1 MTAASRRLD
10 PRATGATQQSPI
22 LAAIVRN
29 QGFFLGLLL
38 LLVTVPVYSPV
49 HRHPFSNIDD
59 APYVTENPRI
69 QSGLSLHVLVWA
81 FTTRHAENWHPLTWV
96 AHALN
101 VKLWGFNPAGH
112 HDVNVF
118 LHAVNVL
125 LLFWVLRQ
133 ATGFTGRSFMV
144 AALFALH
151 PLNVEA
157 VVWVAE
163 LKTLLSTLFFLLA
176 LGAYRWYAYGPRV
189 SRYCVVASQFALGL
203 MAKPQVIALPFV
215 LLLWDYWPLRR
226 MFAESGSSPAPGSP
240 APCPARSF
248 SWLVWEKVPLLVLC
262 AADAGLTMLAQ
273 GVARP
278 ENWKYPLSVRVGNAI
293 LSYARYIGKAFW
305 PSALAPEY
313 PYAQGST
320 WHWETFAALAFL
332 LAVSALVAVLRR
344 RRYLVVGWLW
354 FLVTLVPMIGLIQ
367 VGKQSMADRYAYDS
381 FLGLF
386 IMICWGAP
394 DWAEQHHIPVAA
406 LAGLGFAAL
415 LALAVATHRQ
425 ISYWKDP
432 FTLWSHAEQV
442 VKNHWKAEDNL
453 GSLLLAQ
460 GKGEEAM
467 AHFWRA
473 AAMSPEYSVSDLHI
487 AIYDQQRGDLK
498 QAIARYQAALDHS
511 YDQQEKIKICVNIA
525 ICYRDLENM
534 PKALEW
540 LAKARELRDAPPAQG
555 FLLSGR

>member
-1 MTAASRRLD
+1 ML
-10 PRATGATQQSPI
+10 I
-22 LAAIVRN
+22 
-29 QGFFLGLLL
+29 
-38 LLVTVPVYSPV
+38 
-49 HRHPFSNIDD
+49 
-59 APYVTENPRI
+59 
-69 QSGLSLHVLVWA
+69 WA
-81 FTTRHAENWHPLTWV
+81 FTTRHAENWHPLTWM

-101 VKLWGFNPAGH
+101 VKFWGLNPAAH

-125 LLFWVLRQ
+125 LLFWVLKQ
-133 ATGFTGRSFMV
+133 ATGFTCRSFMV

-157 VVWVAE
+157 VAWVAE

-189 SRYCVVASQFALGL
+189 SRYCVVASLFALGL

-215 LLLWDYWPLRR
+215 LLLWDYWPLGRA
-226 MFAESGSSPAPGSP
+226 FAESQPLPSPMGSP

-248 SWLVWEKVPLLVLC
+248 SSLVWEKVPLLVLC

-278 ENWKYPLSVRVGNAI
+278 GNWKYSFSMRLGNAI
-293 LSYARYIGKAFW
+293 LSYARYVGKTFW

-332 LAVSALVAVLRR
+332 LAVSTFVVVMHR

-354 FLVTLVPMIGLIQ
+354 FLVALIPMIGLIQ

-386 IMICWGAP
+386 IMICWGIP
-394 DWAEQHHIPVAA
+394 DWAGQHHVPATA
-406 LAGLGFAAL
+406 LAGVGFAAL
-415 LALAVATHRQ
+415 LALAVVTHRQ

-432 FTLWSHAEQV
+432 FTRWSHAEQV
-442 VKNHWKAEDNL
+442 VKNHWVAEDNL

-467 AHFWRA
+467 AHFLRA
-473 AAMSPEYSVSDLHI
+473 ATISPQYSVSDLHI

-498 QAIARYQAALDHS
+498 QAIARYQAALDQS
-511 YDQQEKIKICVNIA
+511 YDQREKIKICVNIA
-525 ICYRDLENM
+525 ICYRDLGDM

-540 LAKARELRDAPPAQG
+540 LAKVKELRDAPPAAHG
-555 FLLSGR
+555 FLLRDR